1 MKPITA
7 VIQPPIP
14 ACRATVIAVCEA
26 TEGAHVRTGEY
37 GDDAG

>member
-14 ACRATVIAVCEA
+14 ACRATVITVPEAIAV
-26 TEGAHVRTGEY
+26 VPIRTGER
-37 GDDAG
+37 GDDAV